1 METNNELFKIALSQL
16 HGIGPS
22 RASQLISKMGSI
34 LDFFNKSNREIYL
47 QTGMAKS
54 ILNNMN
60 RDQALL
66 FAEKQ
71 LAFNFKHHVKT
82 HFFLDSDYPRRLK
95 QCSDLPIVL
104 YSKGKMDLNTCKIV
118 SIVGT
123 RNQTEYGY
131 KILKDLINKFVES
144 DILVVSGLAY
154 GVDISAHRFCVEN
167 NLQTVAVLGHG
178 LDRIYPIRHKKT
190 ALEMMEFGGL
200 LTEFGINTNPDRE
213 NFPMRNRIVAGL
225 ADATIVIE
233 SKAKGGS
240 MITAELAND
249 YNRDVF
255 AFPGDVDK
263 PYSEGC
269 NQLIRNQKAHLITN
283 GDEFL
288 NFMNW
293 KEDRIQSSPQRI
305 LFEEYTDEEKVV
317 LEILQQ
323 NKELHM
329 DVISIK
335 SNLSAS
341 KMNVILFNLELKN
354 AVKQLSGRRYKLA
367 V

>member
-1 METNNELFKIALSQL
+1 MESANEIFKIALSQL

-22 RASQLISKMGSI
+22 RASQLITKMGS
-34 LDFFNKSNREIYL
+34 LTDLFSKNNREIYL

-54 ILNNMN
+54 ILENMN
-60 RDQALL
+60 RDQALA

-71 LAFNFKHHVKT
+71 IAFNTKHNVTT

-95 QCSDLPIVL
+95 QCQDLPIVL
-104 YSKGKMDLNTCKIV
+104 YSKGKMDLNNRKIV

-131 KILKDLINKFVES
+131 KLLRELIGTLVNNDV
-144 DILVVSGLAY
+144 LVVSGLAY
-154 GVDISAHRFCVEN
+154 GVDISAHRLCLEQN
-167 NLQTVAVLGHG
+167 IQTVAVLGHG
-178 LDRIYPIRHKKT
+178 LDRIYPVRHKKT
-190 ALEMMEFGGL
+190 AIEMMEFGGL
-200 LTEFGINTNPDRE
+200 LTEFGIETNPDRE

-225 ADATIVIE
+225 SDATIVIE
-233 SKAKGGS
+233 SKSKGGS
-240 MITAELAND
+240 MITADLAND

-255 AFPGDVDK
+255 AFPGDVEK

-269 NQLIRNQKAHLITN
+269 NQLIRRQKAHLITN
-283 GDEFL
+283 GNEFL
-288 NFMNW
+288 SFMNW
-293 KEDRIQSSPQRI
+293 KDDRTKSSTQRI
-305 LFEEYTDEEKVV
+305 LFEDYNDEEKIV

-323 NKELHM
+323 NPELHM
-329 DVISIK
+329 DVISFK

-354 AVKQLSGRRYKLA
+354 AVVQLSGRRYKLA